1 MKLLCKIQSFGK
13 LEEWSRLFA
22 WIGLTCFPYFSLAA
36 AEPRPQLQIINGSDQ
51 TMDIWWIKS
60 DAERVS
66 NGSIPPRGQTSIT
79 TTLGHRFAVV
89 GRKDQQESIVTSDRL
104 IQAFRFGGVPEFYT
118 QQTDAHGYPIV
129 ASEKVN
135 PYALKEAAYL
145 IDMMLAKRPDVRQA
159 MIESG
164 SRLSIL
170 AWNEFTTDQP
180 EWQWMAEDPVRGF
193 PGIVARDYWDARA
206 RGMGGSQTD
215 PYCSCAEENLLC
227 YAGDPYSTENILI
240 HEFAHNIHLRGM
252 VNVDPSFDTRLKAA
266 YELAMSE
273 GLWKGKYASV
283 NHHEYFAEGVQ
294 SWFDNNRENDHDHNH
309 VNTRSELRAYDPR
322 LADLCYEVFG
332 DTQLKYTKPQTRLTD
347 HLADYDPSQ
356 APTFVW
362 PDRLMKAK
370 QEILR
375 QARARDAAANS
386 ATSAATAE

>member
-1 MKLLCKIQSFGK
+1 MGRQLRVCCRRKLTLGSLTCGLADRYKMVRNVTQLRSINCCAYGRSTESNKKTMKLLCKIQSFGK

-145 IDMMLAKRPDVRQA
+145 IDMMLAKRPDA
-159 MIESG
+159 
-164 SRLSIL
+164 
-170 AWNEFTTDQP
+170 
-180 EWQWMAEDPVRGF
+180 
-193 PGIVARDYWDARA
+193 
-206 RGMGGSQTD
+206 
-215 PYCSCAEENLLC
+215 
-227 YAGDPYSTENILI
+227 
-240 HEFAHNIHLRGM
+240 
-252 VNVDPSFDTRLKAA
+252 PS
-266 YELAMSE
+266 
-273 GLWKGKYASV
+273 
-283 NHHEYFAEGVQ
+283 
-294 SWFDNNRENDHDHNH
+294 HD
-309 VNTRSELRAYDPR
+309 
-322 LADLCYEVFG
+322 
-332 DTQLKYTKPQTRLTD
+332 
-347 HLADYDPSQ
+347 
-356 APTFVW
+356 
-362 PDRLMKAK
+362 
-370 QEILR
+370 
-375 QARARDAAANS
+375 
-386 ATSAATAE
+386 